1 MTKVNSRVVDL
12 ENGNITGALMALALP
27 IMGSMLIQMA
37 YTLVDT
43 AGWACW
49 EATQSQQLQ
58 QQVRS
63 FGLVRV

>member
-43 AGWACW
+43 AWVGLLGSNAVAAV
-49 EATQSQQLQ
+49 ATAGQIIWIGQ
-58 QQVRS
+58 
-63 FGLVRV
+63 